1 MNKNIENYLDTY
13 MVNPDPRYAV
23 MLKGK
28 WGCGKTYFITNW
40 LKKYKEKEK
49 ANLVVLEPI
58 YVSLYGLKD
67 IQQLKHALDRAIS
80 PFLYTKGAKF
90 VKNVFKIAG
99 KVVFKTNLD
108 VNDDNKEDIT
118 IETNLDSF

>member
-1 MNKNIENYLDTY
+1 MNMNIESYLDTY
-13 MVNPDPRYAV
+13 MVNPDLRYAV

-58 YVSLYGLKD
+58 YVSLYGLKY
-67 IQQLKHALDRAIS
+67 IQQLKHAFHSGD
-80 PFLYTKGAKF
+80 Y
-90 VKNVFKIAG
+90 
-99 KVVFKTNLD
+99 
-108 VNDDNKEDIT
+108 T
-118 IETNLDSF
+118 IESERICSVLSKSEYLLN